1 MIDLG
6 GFSMSTSTMTTMV
19 IIFIIYSLVIVGLG
33 AYVKFQSKKVST
45 DNLSS
50 FLTGGGG
57 LSAFAIAMIAATN
70 SMAGGTMVTAPG
82 LTYAKG
88 FSGGIIYYA
97 GFLTAAFGLGAVGL
111 KAAIMKQRIGAVSFL
126 DLYRLRFRSK
136 AVVSALAITCVVG
149 LLFTTCAQI
158 TAGAKMFAAITGSNQ
173 YYLGLLL
180 VIVITVIYTSTGG
193 VKSMAKVAAIQGVV
207 MLIATFSIMGI
218 LLIDNAK
225 LYGSLGAAVEYM
237 GTTYPEMLRAD
248 SVFTFMNTL
257 GTVLFCGIGLGAM
270 PFAVSVS
277 MTYDNHKVLKRGI
290 FISCIIFTI
299 CQGLMCATGPWA
311 HNINPDLV
319 TRDLTTFYVATNL
332 LPSGVAGIIF
342 CGVFAAIQ
350 SSLAGY
356 CMSAAAFF
364 AKDFFIDC
372 VKPDMSEKKQ
382 KTFSSVTILVFAA
395 IATLLA
401 LKPTDLTQ
409 FMINFA
415 LGALASAWYWPVLC
429 GLYWKKAT
437 WKGTFWSCIG
447 GFFAYML
454 FYILSSV
461 IPATKEW
468 WIANTNNTHAFVFA
482 WLISLILMV
491 VVSLATQKDKVPLGY
506 FQVFF
511 CDDYDEKYAKNFRLS
526 NKDQ

>member
-1 MIDLG
+1 
-6 GFSMSTSTMTTMV
+6 
-19 IIFIIYSLVIVGLG
+19 
-33 AYVKFQSKKVST
+33 
-45 DNLSS
+45 
-50 FLTGGGG
+50 
-57 LSAFAIAMIAATN
+57 MIAATN

-136 AVVSALAITCVVG
+136 AVDSALAITCVVG

-237 GTTYPEMLRAD
+237 GTTYPEML
-248 SVFTFMNTL
+248 
-257 GTVLFCGIGLGAM
+257 
-270 PFAVSVS
+270 
-277 MTYDNHKVLKRGI
+277 
-290 FISCIIFTI
+290 
-299 CQGLMCATGPWA
+299 
-311 HNINPDLV
+311 
-319 TRDLTTFYVATNL
+319 
-332 LPSGVAGIIF
+332 PSGVAGIIF
-342 CGVFAAIQ
+342 CG
-350 SSLAGY
+350 
-356 CMSAAAFF
+356 
-364 AKDFFIDC
+364 
-372 VKPDMSEKKQ
+372 
-382 KTFSSVTILVFAA
+382 
-395 IATLLA
+395 
-401 LKPTDLTQ
+401 
-409 FMINFA
+409 
-415 LGALASAWYWPVLC
+415 
-429 GLYWKKAT
+429 
-437 WKGTFWSCIG
+437 
-447 GFFAYML
+447 
-454 FYILSSV
+454 
-461 IPATKEW
+461 
-468 WIANTNNTHAFVFA
+468 VFA

-511 CDDYDEKYAKNFRLS
+511 CDDYDPNGDFQAGQMYVQYTRLADPVVPYPVCMVHGGGGTGALWETTQAGEPGWEYMFLQNGFHVNVS
-526 NKDQ
+526 DGVERGRASWAQFPEINPVPPASTATLNVGLPTGSVPNTRRAMQEAASMPVNTTPL